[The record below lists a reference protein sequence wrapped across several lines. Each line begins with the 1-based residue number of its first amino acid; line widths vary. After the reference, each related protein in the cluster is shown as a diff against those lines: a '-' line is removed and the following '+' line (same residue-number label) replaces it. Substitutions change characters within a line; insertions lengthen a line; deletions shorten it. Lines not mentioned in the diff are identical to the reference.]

1 MHKIAN
7 WNGTREA
14 WENWDGEI
22 DLFSTHSDVFLETWP
37 SSGMTRAGLAYELP
51 MPALPTIGSESS
63 SLPTPRASRGASGTE
78 TMYKH
83 GAVSSDANRTQGEVL
98 LRTPMAAEADGGPRN
113 PGRSN
118 STMRLS
124 DQVRENLLM
133 PTPLASDGEKG
144 GPNQRGAK
152 GDLRLSSAVHL
163 MPTPRTSDT
172 NGPGLHGTG
181 GPDLRTVVSLL
192 PTPTASVA
200 NDGEG
205 TETWLARRERVKAQG
220 INGNGMPL
228 TIAVQLL
235 PTPTVQDASNTGGP
249 SQFNRNTKPLNTEV
263 LLIGAHTPPPL
274 NAGKP

>member
-7 WNGTREA
+7 WNGSREA

-37 SSGMTRAGLAYELP
+37 SSGMTRSGVAYELP
-51 MPALPTIGSESS
+51 MPVLPTIGSACL
-63 SLPTPRASRGASGTE
+63 SL
-78 TMYKH
+78 
-83 GAVSSDANRTQGEVL
+83 
-98 LRTPMAAEADGGPRN
+98 
-113 PGRSN
+113 
-118 STMRLS
+118 
-124 DQVRENLLM
+124 

-152 GDLRLSSAVHL
+152 GDLRLSSAVQMTL
-163 MPTPRTSDT
+163 LKTPTSQLAINGGSQHPDKRKAGGHGLTLSDEVE
-172 NGPGLHGTG
+172 H
-181 GPDLRTVVSLL
+181 LL
-192 PTPTASVA
+192 PTPTAIVA

-205 TETWLARRERVKAQG
+205 TETWLARRERVKARG
-220 INGNGMPL
+220 INGNGMGMPL

-263 LLIGAHTPPPL
+263 LLIGARTPPRS